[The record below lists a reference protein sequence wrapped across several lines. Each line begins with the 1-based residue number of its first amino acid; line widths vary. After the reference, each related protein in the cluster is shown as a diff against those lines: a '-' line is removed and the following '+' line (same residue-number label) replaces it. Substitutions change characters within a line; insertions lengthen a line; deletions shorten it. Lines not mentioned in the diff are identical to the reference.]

1 MITQLS
7 AVTGQKVRLRE
18 VAPADGH
25 TLRGFDRDATRV
37 GGYRHWAAHRA
48 DSGGEDV
55 QFAIETLRSRMLVGS
70 MWTIRAGDRFSYGI
84 GIGAQHRRCG
94 YAGDAITALLGF
106 MFEHRGYDS
115 CEVSIHGGNVASLS
129 LHGVLGFREEG
140 RQRDTEVLRGRINYL
155 VLMRITAAEFSAP
168 RTTSGR
174 GRHWRP
180 RRGRHWQAG

>member
-7 AVTGQKVRLRE
+7 GVTGAKVRLRA
-18 VAPADGH
+18 VAPADGR

-70 MWTIRAGDRFSYGI
+70 MWTVPAGDRFSYGI

-106 MFEHRGYDS
+106 MFERCGYDS
-115 CEVSIHGGNVASLS
+115 CEVSIHGGNMASLS
-129 LHGVLGFREEG
+129 LHAILGFREED
-140 RQRDTEVLRGRINYL
+140 RLRDTEVLRGRINYL

-168 RTTSGR
+168 KTTSHR
-174 GRHWRP
+174 GRHCRP
-180 RRGRHWQAG
+180 RRGRHWQAS